1 MAEAASAA
9 QQQLQ
14 QQQPEQ
20 GRLSSIF
27 ISGVVTEPGNV
38 DGVPER
44 LNCDVI
50 VRLSWLILK
59 LRVPRSF
66 FVDVC

>member
-1 MAEAASAA
+1 MFSAVLALTTCLLLSRLVTFVAEAASAA

-44 LNCDVI
+44 L
-50 VRLSWLILK
+50 
-59 LRVPRSF
+59 
-66 FVDVC
+66 